1 LGIDDILDM
10 SEAWREQQRR
20 SSENVA
26 AAKGLRKKER

>member
-1 LGIDDILDM
+1 MHLYYEG